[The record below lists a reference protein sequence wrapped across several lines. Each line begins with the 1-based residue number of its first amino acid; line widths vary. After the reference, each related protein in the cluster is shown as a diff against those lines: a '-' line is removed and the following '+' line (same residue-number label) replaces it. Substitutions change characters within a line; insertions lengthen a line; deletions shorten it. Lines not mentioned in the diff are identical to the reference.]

1 MTTNLIIRRK
11 VLTMEETNI
20 FNIAG
25 QNYVEIARVT
35 LNEKVYVYLNNIDD
49 ENEFIMKEYNK
60 ELNELKDVLEREQ
73 LALLKAFEAELSK
86 EE

>member
-1 MTTNLIIRRK
+1 
-11 VLTMEETNI
+11 MEETNI

-25 QNYVEIARVT
+25 QNYVEIARVA